1 MSIKLAFYSNSITL
15 LLPTILLAQEALPA
29 SNPGE
34 LPPPTFMSSL
44 AEMGPMFMIVF
55 MVFYFMVLKPQ
66 QTKLKEQENLIKNLK
81 KGDMVVTTSG
91 IIGRVAG
98 IEKDHILVELAT
110 NTKVK
115 FLTSHVTKLY
125 EAEVSK
131 ETSPKALAS

>member
-1 MSIKLAFYSNSITL
+1 MNIKLAFYSNSIIL
-15 LLPTILLAQEALPA
+15 LLPTILSAQEALPA
-29 SNPGE
+29 SNPAE

-66 QTKLKEQENLIKNLK
+66 QTKLKDQENLIKNLK
-81 KGDMVVTTSG
+81 KGDMVVTSSG

-110 NTKVK
+110 NVKVK
-115 FLTSHVTKLY
+115 FQTSHVTKLY
-125 EAEVSK
+125 EAEAAKEVPSK
-131 ETSPKALAS
+131 AVAS